1 MGRMKWLI
9 GASFVTV
16 LGAWLVALYGC
27 GGGGGPIKVT
37 PPTED

>member
-9 GASFVTV
+9 GVGFVTV

-27 GGGGGPIKVT
+27 GRWRT
-37 PPTED
+37 D